1 MPKLASMLIG
11 FRLASNQSLRELAPA
26 KISSEQSERALEARN
41 IKIERAKQ
49 SSSLLMLIKWD
60 RPLNAA
66 FICSAEMLKSAP
78 SRWLPSARPW
88 PDLSR
93 HDDMMAALADYIS

>member
-1 MPKLASMLIG
+1 MRVPKLASMLIG

-66 FICSAEMLKSAP
+66 FIWPGRLGRDAQVGAEPVVALG
-78 SRWLPSARPW
+78 
-88 PDLSR
+88 
-93 HDDMMAALADYIS
+93 AALARPKPP